1 MENIDCSLKESVYL
15 EFDNDWNAID
25 AQDSAIVE
33 VSYNGGS
40 TWAPVVAWGGTDVR
54 NTHET
59 YSLPGADNNAT
70 VKVRFRSIQP
80 GWDWWWAVD
89 NVCIKGFSVTGL
101 TQNSE
106 IPTKFDL
113 LQNYP
118 NPFNPTTQ
126 IKFDIPKQGFVSL
139 KVYDVL
145 GKEVANLVNEVKAAG
160 SYAVEF
166 DGASL
171 SSGIYYYRIESGSFV
186 NVKKMVLIK

>member
-1 MENIDCSLKESVYL
+1 M
-15 EFDNDWNAID
+15 
-25 AQDSAIVE
+25 
-33 VSYNGGS
+33 SYNGGS
-40 TWAPVVAWGGTDVR
+40 TWSALVAWGGTDVR
-54 NTHET
+54 NSHET
-59 YSLPGADNNAT
+59 YSLHGAENNPT
-70 VKVRFRSIQP
+70 VRVRFRSIQP

-89 NVCIKGFSVTGL
+89 NVCIKGFPSTGL
-101 TQNSE
+101 THNSGQ
-106 IPTKFDL
+106 IPTEYDL

-126 IKFDIPKQGFVSL
+126 LKFDIPKHGFVSL

-160 SYAVEF
+160 SYTVEF
-166 DGASL
+166 NGASL